1 MARAP
6 AAALMVTSFLVLAG
20 CGGSDAGAR
29 AEPEPSVSVAETCSA
44 YPGRTA
50 AACEHSYFFCA
61 RQAPTSVRRYHDDD
75 GPRLDLVAEEATKA
89 YEEPERRGAFA
100 GCLASMTD
108 AYNRQFGG
116 D

>member
-6 AAALMVTSFLVLAG
+6 SAALMVASLLALAG
-20 CGGSDAGAR
+20 CGGADAGAI
-29 AEPEPSVSVAETCSA
+29 AEPEPKVSVAETCSA

-50 AACEHSYFFCA
+50 AACEHSYFSCA
-61 RQAPTSVRRYHDDD
+61 RQAPKSVRLYHDDG
-75 GPRLDLVAEEATKA
+75 GPRLDLVAEEATRA
-89 YEEPERRGAFA
+89 FEQPERRGAFA